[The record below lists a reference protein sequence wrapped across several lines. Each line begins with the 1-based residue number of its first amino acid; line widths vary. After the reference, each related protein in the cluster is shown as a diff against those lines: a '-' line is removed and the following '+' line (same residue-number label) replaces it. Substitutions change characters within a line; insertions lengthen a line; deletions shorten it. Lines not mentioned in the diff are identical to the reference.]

1 MEVILVLAM
10 GAIGGVVAIRWLL
23 AERARS
29 EKIKSTLQ
37 QIRFL
42 KKLIGLSQRHRGL
55 SATYLQGQHEV
66 KRDISAL
73 RETIS
78 QCKSQLVTHTSLL
91 LQPRWQAYMDH
102 WPRLESNAM
111 TLSVKASFEQHTQL
125 IENLLY
131 LLEDVAEEYQFTVN
145 DADHHRLHFLWR
157 DFPMAIEFM
166 GQARAVGASVAT
178 KGVSTQIDKVK
189 LGYLHDKILQL
200 TEVVLSALSE
210 RYSHSSKQQIDDARQ
225 RCTALTSMMKSQLI
239 DTNTVNVDSKRY
251 FDLASSTMDSF
262 NRLLDNELNAL

>member
-1 MEVILVLAM
+1 MEVILVIAM
-10 GAIGGVVAIRWLL
+10 GAIGGVVAIRWML

-55 SATYLQGQHEV
+55 SATYLQGKHDI
-66 KRDISAL
+66 KGDISVL
-73 RETIS
+73 REAIG
-78 QCKSQLVTHTSLL
+78 QCKAQLSSHKSLHA
-91 LQPRWQAYMDH
+91 QPRWLAYADH

-111 TLSVKASFEQHTQL
+111 TLTVKASFDQHTQL

-166 GQARAVGASVAT
+166 GQARAVGAAVAT

-189 LGYLHDKILQL
+189 LGYLHDKIQL
-200 TEVVLSALSE
+200 LADVVLSALSE
-210 RYSHSSKQQIDDARQ
+210 RYSHSSRQQIDDARQ
-225 RCTALTSMMKSQLI
+225 RCNALTSMMKTQLI
-239 DTNTVNVDSKRY
+239 DTNTVELDSKHY